1 MICYGVSGRGV
12 GEGVIGKFGGTSQDE
27 QGKRRMMVVACTP
40 VVKACEVGRK
50 MD

>member
-1 MICYGVSGRGV
+1 MSGRGV
-12 GEGVIGKFGGTSQDE
+12 GEGVNVIFGRRVERD
-27 QGKRRMMVVACTP
+27 KRKERMMVTACTL